1 MESRPTTLPTHS
13 FQVSVVV
20 PFRDEKD
27 NLGLLVSEIERALQA
42 SNAEKFEIILVD
54 DFSSDGG
61 AASVKQE
68 YTRVVQLLA
77 PRGQSAAIW
86 RGIEEAS
93 SRWIVTLDADLQND
107 PADIPAMLQLAREGD
122 YDLVC
127 GWRQNVQESS
137 IRKISS
143 HVANHVRRAVFG
155 DPAHD
160 TGCTLKVMK
169 SSFAKRLPNW
179 NGMHRFIPT
188 YAAIWGLR
196 QTEIPVR
203 HRPRLHG
210 ESKTRQLSRACAATR
225 DLFFMLSEKRR
236 ALHAL
241 QARKGF

>member
-1 MESRPTTLPTHS
+1 MESRPVTVPAYS
-13 FQVSVVV
+13 FQVSVVA

-27 NLGLLVSEIERALQA
+27 NLGLLVSEIERALRGA
-42 SNAEKFEIILVD
+42 NAEEFEIILVD

-61 AASVKQE
+61 AASVNQRNNI
-68 YTRVVQLLA
+68 RVVQLLS
-77 PRGQSAAIW
+77 PCGQSAAMW
-86 RGIEEAS
+86 RGIEEARG
-93 SRWIVTLDADLQND
+93 RWIVTLDADLQND
-107 PADIPAMLQLAREGD
+107 PADIPRLLEVAGKGD

-137 IRKISS
+137 FRKISS
-143 HVANHVRRAVFG
+143 NVANCVRRAVFG

-196 QTEIPVR
+196 QTEMPVR

-236 ALHAL
+236 A
-241 QARKGF
+241 ARTTNVL

>member
-1 MESRPTTLPTHS
+1 MEKKHGSIRRIS
-13 FQVSVVV
+13 IVA
-20 PFRDEKD
+20 PFRDEKE
-27 NLGLLVSEIERALQA
+27 NLPSLVRQIGQALDLEGEAHEIL
-42 SNAEKFEIILVD
+42 LVD

-61 AASVKQE
+61 ASTIKQNN
-68 YTRVVQLLA
+68 TRVVQLLS
-77 PRGQSAAIW
+77 PSGQSAAMW
-86 RGIEEAS
+86 RGMEEARG
-93 SRWIVTLDADLQND
+93 RWIVTLDADLQND
-107 PADIPAMLQLAREGD
+107 PADIPAMLHLAREGN

-143 HVANHVRRAVFG
+143 QVANCVRRAVFG

-196 QTEIPVR
+196 QTEMPVR

-210 ESKTRQLSRACAATR
+210 KSKTRQLSRAFAATR
-225 DLFFMLSEKRR
+225 DLFFMLGEKRR
-236 ALHAL
+236 AERAKSML
-241 QARKGF
+241 

>member
-1 MESRPTTLPTHS
+1 MESRPATVPAHS
-13 FQVSVVV
+13 FQVSVVA

-27 NLGLLVSEIERALQA
+27 NLGLLVPEIERALQDA
-42 SNAEKFEIILVD
+42 DAEKFEMILVD

-61 AASVKQE
+61 AESVKQLNA
-68 YTRVVQLLA
+68 RVVQLLSSC
-77 PRGQSAAIW
+77 GQSAAMW

-93 SRWIVTLDADLQND
+93 GRWILTLDADLQND
-107 PADIPAMLQLAREGD
+107 PADIPALLRLAREGD

-127 GWRQNVQESS
+127 GWRQNVRESS

-143 HVANHVRRAVFG
+143 QVANYVRRAVFG

-169 SSFAKRLPNW
+169 SSFAKRLPKW
-179 NGMHRFIPT
+179 DGMHRFIPT

-196 QTEIPVR
+196 QTEMPVR

-210 ESKTRQLSRACAATR
+210 KSKTRQLSRAFAATR
-225 DLFFMLSEKRR
+225 DLFFMLGEKRR
-236 ALHAL
+236 AERAKSML
-241 QARKGF
+241 